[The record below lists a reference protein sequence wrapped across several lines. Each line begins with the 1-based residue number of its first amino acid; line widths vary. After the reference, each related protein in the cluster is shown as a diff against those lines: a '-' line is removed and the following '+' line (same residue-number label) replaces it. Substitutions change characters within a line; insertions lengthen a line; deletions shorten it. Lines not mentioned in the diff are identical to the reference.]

1 MDTEELRALQQPLKD
16 AYRSDPASA
25 VITLRAHGELGAEGV
40 SCSVETGR
48 ALAVAGLHPASGG
61 DGTLACS
68 GDMLLQALAACA
80 GVTLR
85 AVATSLGIAVTGGTV
100 RAEGDLDFRG
110 TLAVAKDAPV
120 GFTAIR
126 LSFDVDTDASPDQR
140 DTLLRLTE
148 RYCVVFQTL
157 ARPAQL
163 SASLIAT
170 GR

>member
-1 MDTEELRALQQPLKD
+1 MDADALRTLQQPLKD
-16 AYRSDPASA
+16 AYRSDPATA
-25 VITLRAHGELGAEGV
+25 VITLRARGELGEESV

-48 ALAVAGLHPASGG
+48 AMAVAGLHPATGG

-68 GDMLLQALAACA
+68 GDMLLQALVACA

-85 AVATSLGIAVTGGTV
+85 AVATSLGIDVAGGTV

-110 TLAVAKDAPV
+110 TLAVTKDAPV
-120 GFTAIR
+120 GFSAIR
-126 LSFDVDTDASPDQR
+126 LSFELDSGASAAEL

-148 RYCVVFQTL
+148 RYCVVYQTL
-157 ARPAQL
+157 ARPAEL
-163 SASLIAT
+163 TASLAQA